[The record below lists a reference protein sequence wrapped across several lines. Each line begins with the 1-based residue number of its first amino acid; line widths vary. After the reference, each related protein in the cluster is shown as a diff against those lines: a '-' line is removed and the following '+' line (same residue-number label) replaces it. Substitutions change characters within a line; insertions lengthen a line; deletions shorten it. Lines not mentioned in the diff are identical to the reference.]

1 MSGLSRFT
9 RIEFK
14 LYLREFLN
22 IFFAIAFPLLMLLL
36 FGSIYGNEP
45 SDFFGGFGTVDALV
59 PAYICLVIAVN
70 GLMSLPLTIADYRN
84 KKILKRFK
92 ATPINPRDILISQY
106 LVMLVMT
113 VFSTILMIVVGKIVF
128 NLQFFGQLLPI
139 VVAYLMIVASIF
151 SIGILIAGVSPSG
164 KTAVII
170 SYLVYFPMLFLSGAT
185 LPLNLMPPAM
195 IRIANI
201 LPLTYG
207 VRLLSN
213 VWLGQGLA
221 FEPTNIAVLLGIFA
235 VCSALAL
242 KLFKWE

>member
-22 IFFAIAFPLLMLLL
+22 VFFAIAFPLLMLLL

-45 SDFFGGFGTVDALV
+45 SDFFDGFGTIDALV
-59 PAYICLVIAVN
+59 PAYICLVIGVN

-195 IRIANI
+195 IRIVNI